1 MACRGIRDYLRYL
14 QLKHW
19 KLRGHSKSQ
28 IGQDISVVH
37 FYREKQCGFFVE
49 IGASDGVEMSN
60 TYLLEKHY
68 GWTGICAEPIPE
80 RFQDLVQNRPN
91 AKCVNQPVLDVSD
104 KTVVFDVSHD
114 PADGDL
120 LSGISEHITSITKD
134 RFTGLP
140 FKDLVDKHKTQL
152 ELKTISI
159 NDLLEK
165 YGAPAFIDY
174 LSLDTEGSELQ
185 ILEGLD
191 FDKYTIGLIHVEHLY
206 EEPRRSKIRD
216 VLTNAGYVFVRENRW
231 DDVYVHK
238 ASFSNELVDAPF
250 VFDRCEA

>member
-1 MACRGIRDYLRYL
+1 VLY
-14 QLKHW
+14 
-19 KLRGHSKSQ
+19 
-28 IGQDISVVH
+28 
-37 FYREKQCGFFVE
+37 FYKEKQNGFFVD

-60 TYLLEKHY
+60 TYLLEKRY

-80 RFQDLVQNRPN
+80 RFQDLVINRPN
-91 AKCVNQPVLDVSD
+91 AKCVNQPVLNVSD
-104 KTVVFDVSHD
+104 KTVIFDVSHD
-114 PADGDL
+114 PTDGDL
-120 LSGISEHITSITKD
+120 LSGISEHITNITKD

-165 YGAPAFIDY
+165 CGAPSFIDY

-191 FDKYTIGLIHVEHLY
+191 FDKYVIGLIHVEHLY

-216 VLTNAGYVFVRENRW
+216 VLTKAGYVFVRENQW

-238 ASFSNELVDAPF
+238 TLFCNKVSDTPF
-250 VFDRCEA
+250 VFDRLGA